1 MAGWHHWLHGHESGW
16 TPGVGGG
23 QGGLACWDSWGRKE
37 SDTTER
43 LIWCDLS
50 QWYLEIF
57 LRDLLLLCC
66 MSYSNSSSCYLEQK
80 SSRFWRND
88 VIRSRDPSWEKLIV
102 TCLIQKNFLAVL
114 NPTESLWFYLSKLA
128 FPSCAKWV
136 CFHSVPRHGSA
147 WSEMQSLK
155 SGPGALTGQPCF
167 VLF

>member
-1 MAGWHHWLHGHESGW
+1 MASLTPWTWVWVNSGSWWW
-16 TPGVGGG
+16 TGRPGVLRFMGSQRVGHDWATD
-23 QGGLACWDSWGRKE
+23 LMWSE
-37 SDTTER
+37 SVV
-43 LIWCDLS
+43 
-50 QWYLEIF
+50 
-57 LRDLLLLCC
+57 LRDFSPWLLLLCC